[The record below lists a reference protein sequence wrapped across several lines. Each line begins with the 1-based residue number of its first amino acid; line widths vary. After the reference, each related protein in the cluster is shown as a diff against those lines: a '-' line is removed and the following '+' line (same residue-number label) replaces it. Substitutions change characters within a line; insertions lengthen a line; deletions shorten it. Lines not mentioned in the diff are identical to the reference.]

1 MSSAKAFPE
10 GLKWIEC
17 ERGVG
22 GKNSPIRYIP
32 EQDPVQDALEKS
44 KKTTYVKLT
53 LPNTGN
59 ELKVAVWASGTPEQ
73 FVLHIRSAIH
83 ACKQMGLDAKFA
95 ETEQTV
101 INAELEAELAK
112 SEYVKLRNS
121 EKKKNKGNKP
131 EGSKSEVTNP
141 DSEALAAA
149 KAVYENALK
158 AVQEAKLAVTTA
170 GAKLFE
176 LYGNLLSDEARQ
188 PWEKIIKAQVTNSP
202 WEEVKGVTHLETPTK
217 TWDSFNE
224 CVTFHLLQVFHH
236 DAGEALKYYI
246 MNTLKKPNRV
256 SIRQFFVRVEQL
268 NSYLETLPCL
278 FNSPKANQATKKV
291 LPLDDA
297 DLATHLLRM
306 CPAKWQTQY
315 DLTENS
321 TPVSTRALLLVLEN
335 IENNVELDAKPAS
348 TTKARG
354 AEPKRKMESEDSRI
368 PKKPKKVGWT
378 EKHCVLCKKHGGA
391 HKTHNTH
398 DCCRYNKDG
407 TPIKKNGGAGK
418 SNSKERKPEGVNF
431 AQIFRTELKK
441 ALRKKSSKRKKRRGK
456 DSESDSDS
464 DDSL

>member
-1 MSSAKAFPE
+1 MSSVKAIPE
-10 GLKWIEC
+10 GLKWVEC

-32 EQDPVQDALEKS
+32 EQDPVQDALAKD
-44 KKTTYVKLT
+44 KKTTYFKLT

-73 FVLHIRSAIH
+73 FLLHVRSAIH
-83 ACKQMGLDAKFA
+83 ACKQMGLDTDFA
-95 ETEQTV
+95 AAERAVETATF
-101 INAELEAELAK
+101 EAEVAK
-112 SEYVKLRNS
+112 QEYVMVRNA
-121 EKKKNKGNKP
+121 EKKKKGTKQDAP
-131 EGSKSEVTNP
+131 SMTT
-141 DSEALAAA
+141 EAASPALGQA
-149 KAVYENALK
+149 KAVYDKVLK
-158 AVQEAKLAVTTA
+158 ALEDAKLAVATA
-170 GAKLFE
+170 GAKPFE

-188 PWEKIIKAQVTNSP
+188 PWEKIIKVQVTNAP
-202 WEEVKGVTHLETPTK
+202 WEDIKGVPHTETPTK
-217 TWDSFNE
+217 TWNSFHE

-246 MNTLKKPNRV
+246 TNTLKKPNRV

-278 FNSPKANQATKKV
+278 YYSPKANQATKKV

-315 DLTENS
+315 DLTENT

-335 IENNVELDAKPAS
+335 IENNAELDNKPAN
-348 TTKARG
+348 TTKAKG
-354 AEPKRKMESEDSRI
+354 ADTKRKMESMDSRI

-378 EKHCVLCKKHGGA
+378 KKHCVLCKKHGGL
-391 HKTHNTH
+391 HKSHNTR
-398 DCCRYNKDG
+398 DCRRYNKDG
-407 TPIKKNGGAGK
+407 TPIKKNGVQV
-418 SNSKERKPEGVNF
+418 SP
-431 AQIFRTELKK
+431 AQKKGNQKIVRAELKK
-441 ALRKKSSKRKKRRGK
+441 ALCKKSSKRRKRCAN

-464 DDSL
+464 DDSS